1 MCNLWSSQCNS
12 KPGHFKVIFVSLFY
26 IALEVFFDTS
36 TFIFS
41 LTKQKDVLPL
51 WVFSLSYIYLTF
63 TVVCW
68 LNPGEQL
75 SPTQLLSC
83 SPTVE
88 WGKESWGPKW
98 KKLLGQDKDDLISE
112 RKAALTP
119 KTRHSF
125 CPSHWLADLHTSLGK
140 QVLSMC
146 SSCLRR
152 QRLSTHPSFCLLS

>member
-51 WVFSLSYIYLTF
+51 WVFYLSYIYLTF

-68 LNPGEQL
+68 FNPGEQL
-75 SPTQLLSC
+75 SPTDAVLLTHSRMGERIMRAK
-83 SPTVE
+83 V
-88 WGKESWGPKW
+88 
-98 KKLLGQDKDDLISE
+98 KKLLGQDTDDLISE